1 MGKSSLINFIL
12 GKNVCKVGG
21 PGELFAFGLKPQ
33 TQAVEKTSV
42 HMNGI
47 LVTVYDSP
55 GLQDGTT
62 NEQKYLAEMYKK
74 CRDVDLVFYCLEM
87 ITTRWTP
94 PEIESIRL
102 LTEKFG
108 GTFWDKAIFVLTK
121 GNLVQSPEADDDD
134 PEAEKEL
141 TKRYFLNAKETFEK
155 KVRAEVKKQT
165 IDAKVRDPPKY
176 FESLPVVPAG
186 SEAEQILPDRK
197 HFIGNLWITCL
208 ERIDPNRA
216 EIFMQ
221 ATNTEERVV
230 SYDDV
235 EEKEEKKG
243 LFGFIPTMDD
253 VRKAWRVL
261 FRRRKKINNTQPK
274 EPVKKDTAHTVH
286 TVKEIKNEE
295 PEYPIYLDKNDSKR
309 LRDVAYTIKGIRG
322 TEAGGAVFDRLGRL
336 IKFNVRID

>member
-1 MGKSSLINFIL
+1 MGKSSLINFVL
-12 GKNVCKVGG
+12 GKNVCQVGG

-33 TQAVEKTSV
+33 TLGVEKTSV
-42 HMNGI
+42 TMNGI
-47 LVTVYDSP
+47 SVTVYDSP
-55 GLQDGTT
+55 GLQDGTE
-62 NEQKYLAEMYKK
+62 NEQKYLAEMHKN

-108 GTFWDKAIFVLTK
+108 GTFWDKAVFVLTK
-121 GNLVQSPEADDDD
+121 GNLVQSPDADDDD
-134 PEAEKEL
+134 PEGL
-141 TKRYFLNAKETFEK
+141 TKIYFQNVKETFEK

-165 IDAKVRDPPKY
+165 IDAKVKDPPKH
-176 FESLPVVPAG
+176 FDSLPVVPAG
-186 SEAEQILPDRK
+186 SEAEQILPDGK

-230 SYDDV
+230 SFDDV
-235 EEKEEKKG
+235 EESGKKPRG
-243 LFGFIPTMDD
+243 LFGFIPTMED

-261 FRRRKKINNTQPK
+261 FRRRKKNQDTQPK
-274 EPVKKDTAHTVH
+274 EPEKKDTTRRVH
-286 TVKEIKNEE
+286 TEPKE

-309 LRDVAYTIKGIRG
+309 LRNVAYTIKGIRG
-322 TEAGGAVFDRLGRL
+322 TEAGGAAFDSLGRL
-336 IKFNVRID
+336 IKFSV